1 MRYLLA
7 ALILAATVLSPA
19 IARSASALDLRA
31 PDEIVDLTPYVDV
44 YEDPISSRDVQ
55 EVAASAA
62 FHPVGRIV
70 LAHPRSTYWLRLR
83 LSGATQL
90 RPWVLTAGYR
100 PAEADLFLPVAGG
113 YVEERSGDAVPYAQ
127 RSFPIFNWITFDAP
141 ATATLQTLYLRVRTI
156 EPYVNLVAYSKDRF
170 RRDITRDIV
179 VIAAL
184 LAILGSLVLSSVVLY
199 FVMRDTLYLYYA
211 GYIVAQ
217 IVYRAND
224 FGLLQAYVFP
234 HVSFPYVR
242 TEVFFDGVTLLA
254 ATFFIRRFLRSH
266 AHSRLLDRINVA
278 IAVIGAAYALL
289 SLVGVPIRYTLVEYF
304 SFVYVPIWMATG
316 IVCWRKGYA
325 PARLFLAAWT
335 VYMIGI
341 VVEAAVDA
349 GLFQAL
355 GVMRE
360 STPDVILD
368 YIVYLGIALESIL
381 LSLSLAQ
388 AYRTAT
394 AEKIEQLKELIAM
407 RERTERMAHLAYSD
421 SLTNLPNRTAFIER
435 VDESLRAAMR
445 HGRRCALFFM
455 DFDNFKAINDGY
467 GHLAGDAALIEAAA
481 RLRSTVRGDE
491 MVGRIGGDEFAIFL
505 PAIESEGDVE
515 AVKERVRDAIGE
527 PFFLDGQEL
536 PMSVSV
542 GVGYFPEPNTTLDA
556 LFAAAD
562 ADMYRGKQGIR
573 PIKAQTP
580 VSS

>member
-7 ALILAATVLSPA
+7 ALIVGATFLFPA
-19 IARSASALDLRA
+19 IARSANALDLRT
-31 PDEIVDLTPYVDV
+31 PDEIVDLTPYVDI
-44 YEDPISSRDVQ
+44 YEDPTARQDVNA
-55 EVAASAA
+55 VAASAA
-62 FHPVGRIV
+62 FRPVGRIV
-70 LAHPRSTYWLRLR
+70 LAHPASTYWLRVR
-83 LSGATQL
+83 LAGATQL

-100 PAEADLFLPVAGG
+100 PSEADLFLPASNGH
-113 YVEERSGDAVPYAQ
+113 VEERSGDSVPYAQ
-127 RSFPIFNWITFDAP
+127 RPLPIFNWIAFDLP
-141 ATATLQTLYLRVRTI
+141 ITSVPQTAYLRVRTA
-156 EPYVNLVAYSKDRF
+156 EPLVNVVAYTKDRF
-170 RRDITRDIV
+170 RRDITRDII

-184 LAILGSLVLSSVVLY
+184 LAILGSLALSSVVLY

-234 HVSFPYVR
+234 HISFPYVR
-242 TEVFFDGVTLLA
+242 TEVFFDGVTLVA
-254 ATFFIRRFLRSH
+254 ATFFIRRFLRSQ
-266 AHSRLLDRINVA
+266 AYSGTLDKINIV
-278 IAVIGAAYALL
+278 IAVIGAAYAILAL
-289 SLVGVPIRYTLVEYF
+289 SGVPVRYTLVERF
-304 SFVYVPIWMATG
+304 SFVYVPVWMATG

-335 VYMIGI
+335 AYMIGI

-349 GLFQAL
+349 GSFQAL

-360 STPDVILD
+360 STLDVVLD

-435 VDESLRAAMR
+435 VDESLRAALR
-445 HGRRCALFFM
+445 HGRRCALLFM

-467 GHLAGDAALIEAAA
+467 GHLAGDAALIEAAV
-481 RLRSTVRGDE
+481 RLRHTVRGDE
-491 MVGRIGGDEFAIFL
+491 MIGRIGGDEFAIFL
-505 PAIESEGDVE
+505 PALESDDDVE
-515 AVKERVRDAIGE
+515 YVKERVRDGFSE
-527 PFFLDGQEL
+527 PFWHEAHEL

-542 GVGYFPEPNTTLDA
+542 GVGYFPEPSATREA
-556 LFAAAD
+556 LFASAD
-562 ADMYRGKQGIR
+562 ANMYQAKQGIR
-573 PIKAQTP
+573 KVPI
-580 VSS
+580 

>member
-1 MRYLLA
+1 MRYIVLV
-7 ALILAATVLSPA
+7 LIAGATFLFPA
-19 IARSASALDLRA
+19 IARGASALDLRT

-44 YEDPISSRDVQ
+44 YEDPTSSQDLKA
-55 EVAASAA
+55 VAASAT
-62 FHPVGRIV
+62 FHSIDRVV
-70 LAHPRSTYWLRLR
+70 LANPRSTYWIRLR
-83 LSGATQL
+83 LAGATEL

-100 PAEADLFLPVAGG
+100 PFAADLYLPVAGG
-113 YVEERSGDAVPYAQ
+113 YVEETSGDAIPYA
-127 RSFPIFNWITFDAP
+127 RRPFPIFNWIAFDVP
-141 ATATLQTLYLRVRTI
+141 VATRPQTAYLRLRTI
-156 EPYVNLVAYSKDRF
+156 EPHVNLVAYTKDRF

-211 GYIVAQ
+211 AYIVAQ

-242 TEVFFDGVTLLA
+242 TEVFFDGVTLVA
-254 ATFFIRRFLRSH
+254 ATFFIRRFLRSQ
-266 AHSRLLDRINVA
+266 AHSRLLDRINVG
-278 IAVIGAAYALL
+278 IAVIGSAYALSAL
-289 SLVGVPIRYTLVEYF
+289 AGVPIRYTLVEYF

-349 GLFQAL
+349 GAFQAL

-421 SLTNLPNRTAFIER
+421 SLTNLPNRTAFVER
-435 VDESLRAAMR
+435 VEESLRAASR
-445 HGRRCALFFM
+445 HGRRCALLFL
-455 DFDNFKAINDGY
+455 DFDGFKRINDTY
-467 GHLAGDAALIEAAA
+467 GHQVGDAALIEAAA
-481 RLRSTVRGDE
+481 RLRRTVRGDE

-505 PAIESEGDVE
+505 PSIEDEDDLDH
-515 AVKERVRDAIGE
+515 VKDRIREAIGE
-527 PFFLDGQEL
+527 PFSYQGRNL

-542 GVGYFPEPNTTLDA
+542 GVGYFPEPSATREQ
-556 LFAAAD
+556 LFAEAD
-562 ADMYRGKQGIR
+562 ANMYRAKQGIR
-573 PIKAQTP
+573 RAP
-580 VSS
+580 V

>member
-1 MRYLLA
+1 MRYFLA
-7 ALILAATVLSPA
+7 ALIVGVAFLFPA
-19 IARSASALDLRA
+19 VARSATALELGA

-44 YEDPISSRDVQ
+44 YEDPASSQDVNA
-55 EVAASAA
+55 VAASAA

-70 LAHPRSTYWLRLR
+70 LARPRSTYWLRLR
-83 LSGATQL
+83 FAGATQL

-100 PAEADLFLPVAGG
+100 PSEADLFLPSGSG
-113 YVEERSGDAVPYAQ
+113 YAAQRSGDTVPYAL
-127 RSFPIFNWITFDAP
+127 RPFPIFNWIAFDLP
-141 ATATLQTLYLRVRTI
+141 ASAAQQTLYLRVRTI
-156 EPYVNLVAYSKDRF
+156 EPYVNLVAYTKERF

-224 FGLLQAYVFP
+224 FGLLQAYIFP
-234 HVSFPYVR
+234 HASFPYVR
-242 TEVFFDGVTLLA
+242 TEAFFDGVTLVA
-254 ATFFIRRFLRSH
+254 ATFFIRRFLRSQ
-266 AHSRLLDRINVA
+266 AHSRLLDRINIG

-289 SLVGVPIRYTLVEYF
+289 SLAGVPIRYTLVEYF

-349 GLFQAL
+349 GTFQAL

-360 STPDVILD
+360 STPDVVLD

-394 AEKIEQLKELIAM
+394 AEKIEQLKELIEM
-407 RERTERMAHLAYSD
+407 RDRTERMAHLAYSD
-421 SLTNLPNRTAFIER
+421 SLTNLPNRTAFVER
-435 VDESLRAAMR
+435 VDESLRAALR
-445 HGRRCALFFM
+445 HGRRCALLFL

-467 GHLAGDAALIEAAA
+467 GHQAGDASLIEAAA
-481 RLRSTVRGDE
+481 RLRRTVRGDE

-505 PAIESEGDVE
+505 PSIETEDDVE
-515 AVKERVRDAIGE
+515 RVKERIREAISE
-527 PFFLDGQEL
+527 PFFLGGQEL

-542 GVGYFPEPNTTLDA
+542 GVGYFPEPSATRDA

-562 ADMYRGKQGIR
+562 ANMYQAKSGIR
-573 PIKAQTP
+573 KVRI
-580 VSS
+580 

>member
-1 MRYLLA
+1 MRYVLA
-7 ALILAATVLSPA
+7 ALIAVAAIVFPA
-19 IARSASALDLRA
+19 AARSASALDLSA
-31 PDEIVDLTPYVDV
+31 SDEIVDLTPYVDV
-44 YEDPISSRDVQ
+44 YEDPTSSQDVNA
-55 EVAASAA
+55 VAASAR
-62 FHPVGRIV
+62 FQTMNRIV
-70 LAHPRSTYWLRLR
+70 LAHPRSTYWVRLR
-83 LSGATQL
+83 LAGATEL

-100 PAEADLFLPVAGG
+100 PYDADLFLPSARG
-113 YVEERSGDAVPYAQ
+113 YRQESSGDAVPYAQ
-127 RSFPIFNWITFDAP
+127 RPFPIFNWVAFNVP
-141 ATATLQTLYLRVRTI
+141 VSLRSQTAYLRVRTI
-156 EPYVNLVAYSKDRF
+156 EPLVNLVAYTKDRF

-234 HVSFPYVR
+234 NVSFPYVR
-242 TEVFFDGVTLLA
+242 TEVFFDGITLLA

-266 AHSRLLDRINVA
+266 LHSRLLDRINIG
-278 IAVIGAAYALL
+278 IAVVAAAYAFLA
-289 SLVGVPIRYTLVEYF
+289 LVGVPIRYTLVQNF

-325 PARLFLAAWT
+325 PAKLFLAAWT
-335 VYMIGI
+335 AYMIGI
-341 VVEAAVDA
+341 VVEAVVDA
-349 GLFQAL
+349 GGFQAL

-360 STPDVILD
+360 STPDVVLD

-381 LSLSLAQ
+381 LALSLAQ

-407 RERTERMAHLAYSD
+407 RERTEHMAHLAYSD

-435 VDESLRAAMR
+435 VDESLRAALR
-445 HGRRCALFFM
+445 HDRLCALLFL
-455 DFDNFKAINDGY
+455 DFDKFKSINDTY
-467 GHLAGDAALIEAAA
+467 GHLAGDAFLIEAAA
-481 RLRSTVRGDE
+481 RLRKTVRGDE
-491 MVGRIGGDEFAIFL
+491 MVGRIGGDEFAVFL
-505 PAIESEGDVE
+505 PAIETEEDVE
-515 AVKERVRDAIGE
+515 RVKERVRETISE

-542 GVGYFPEPNTTLDA
+542 GVGYFPQPNATRES

-562 ADMYRGKQGIR
+562 ADMYRAKQGIR
-573 PIKAQTP
+573 KAT
-580 VSS
+580 V